1 MTQGSGW
8 DGILQQG
15 ETILWQGQ
23 PERGIVWRDALSP
36 LGLFGVVFTGFSL
49 FWMGAAA
56 SMLRDGPGFPFTLFT
71 LFGLPFLMVGLFMM
85 GGHVVLDAY
94 VRATTWYTLT
104 DRTAFVAREAFGKRT
119 LESYPIAEMDRLEL
133 ADGVPGDV
141 IFGMAHN
148 AYPKRVAKQ
157 RRSRNRLVTGT
168 TVQLGFRRI
177 AEARKVWRLLRDR
190 RAALRR
196 IDRDEAE

>member
-1 MTQGSGW
+1 MNSASGW
-8 DGILQQG
+8 DGILEPG

-49 FWMGAAA
+49 FWILAAA
-56 SMLRDGPGFPFTLFT
+56 SMLAEGPGFPFTLFP
-71 LFGLPFLMVGLFMM
+71 LFGLPFLLVGLFLM

-104 DRTAFVAREAFGKRT
+104 DRTAFVARAVLGKRT
-119 LESYPIAEMDRLEL
+119 LESYPIASMDRLEL

-141 IFGMAHN
+141 IFGMARHT
-148 AYPKRVAKQ
+148 YPDRVARQ
-157 RRSRNRLVTGT
+157 GRSRNKLVTGT
-168 TVQLGFRRI
+168 RTQLGFRKI
-177 AEARKVWRLLRDR
+177 TEARKVWRILQDR
-190 RAALRR
+190 RAALRHM
-196 IDRDEAE
+196 DRDESE